1 MDRERTFLLR
11 LYGDRPCGSKRI
23 RGSWLLYATVL
34 LSCFS
39 FSLVGY
45 DNGLMGGFINGK
57 PFNRVFNYPR
67 PSLLSTV
74 VAIYEVGGGVGAVGV
89 SFVGDRIGRRQSVAL
104 GAILMIVGAVLQAS
118 AYQLAQM
125 FVGRIISG
133 IGIGIVNST
142 VPILQAEVSPK
153 ASRGLYVAMYCSTLN
168 LGIVTAYWLD
178 FGLSYVDSE
187 IAWRFPTAFQIVY
200 LLAIVWLTF
209 VVPESPRW
217 LTAHG
222 MHDDAVSVLAAL
234 TNREIDDPDVVQQ
247 YEDILETVIME
258 SAEGSGSWSDFY
270 KSDGLQ
276 SCRRLWTAIA
286 IQVFQQLGGI
296 NAVIY
301 YATTLFEQSI
311 GFSPKIS
318 GLMSGFLQTWMFVAS
333 FIPWLLIDRA
343 GRKPLILGGILV
355 EGIVMAVQTALIY
368 QIQHRTDIQQSAAV
382 GAAAM
387 LFVFESAFTIG
398 LQSTGW
404 VYPSEIL
411 PLRLRAKGSAIS
423 TAANWIS
430 NFLVV
435 EITPPAIQNIG
446 YRTYI
451 IFTVFN
457 TCFLPIVWF
466 WFKETK
472 GLSLE
477 DVDCLFADDQTIEM
491 YRIMMSSVQS
501 NDSDQRKADDESEN
515 YIEQATSSSQLVF

>member
-1 MDRERTFLLR
+1 MDGERIFLLR
-11 LYGDRPCGSKRI
+11 LYGDRPSGSKRI

-34 LSCFS
+34 LSCFG
-39 FSLVGY
+39 FSLLGY
-45 DNGLMGGFINGK
+45 DNGLMGGFINGR
-57 PFNRVFNYPR
+57 PFNRVFNYPH

-74 VAIYEVGGGVGAVGV
+74 VAIYEVGGCVGAVGI
-89 SFVGDRIGRRQSVAL
+89 SFIGDRIGRRQSIAL
-104 GAILMIVGAVLQAS
+104 GAIVMIIGAILQAS

-125 FVGRIISG
+125 FMGRIISG
-133 IGIGIVNST
+133 LGIGIINST

-153 ASRGLYVAMYCSTLN
+153 ATRGLYVAMYCSTLN

-178 FGLSYVDSE
+178 FGLSYVDSA

-200 LLAIVWLTF
+200 LLAILWLT
-209 VVPESPRW
+209 VMVPESPRW
-217 LTAHG
+217 LTAHD

-234 TNREIDDPDVVQQ
+234 TNREVDDPDVVQQ
-247 YEDILETVIME
+247 YKEIVETVIME

-286 IQVFQQLGGI
+286 VQVFQQLGGI
-296 NAVIY
+296 NAIIY
-301 YATTLFEQSI
+301 YATTLFQQSI
-311 GFSPKIS
+311 GFSPKMA
-318 GLMSGFLQTWMFVAS
+318 GLMSGFLQTWMFIAS
-333 FIPWLLIDRA
+333 FIPWFLIDRI
-343 GRKPLILGGILV
+343 GRKPLILGGIFV
-355 EGIVMAVQTALIY
+355 EGAVMAVQTALIY
-368 QIQHRTDIQQSAAV
+368 QIQHRTRMEHSAAI

-387 LFVFESAFTIG
+387 LFLFESAFTVG
-398 LQSTGW
+398 MQSTGW

-430 NFLVV
+430 NFIVV
-435 EITPPAIQNIG
+435 EFTPPAIENIG

-451 IFTVFN
+451 IFTIFN
-457 TCFLPIVWF
+457 ACFLPIVWF

-477 DVDCLFADDQTIEM
+477 DVDLLFADEQALEM
-491 YRIMMSSVQS
+491 YRVMV
-501 NDSDQRKADDESEN
+501 DRGLSDQEEQNKDDEVEHF
-515 YIEQATSSSQLVF
+515 EQASTSSSAVF